1 MPRLEALGVLPDG
14 FLVCKLRMN
23 EALPE
28 AQAAERRSRIFHS
41 KASNKKSVSVEHMYT
56 YVYIYIYAYVIPC
69 MHAYTQTCVYMYIH
83 MSLSLPIHVRLF
95 CTDGLTP
102 KLSTQQSGPISSCN
116 PEASRQFQNVVGSLN
131 VDMGPCIVGSVLLD
145 SPTAKQKPK
154 NPKSPERLDRF

>member
-56 YVYIYIYAYVIPC
+56 YVCIYIYIRVCYT
-69 MHAYTQTCVYMYIH
+69 MHACIHANMCIYVYT
-83 MSLSLPIHVRLF
+83 HVSVFTYSCAIVLYRRTNAQIFDPTVWTYQLLQPGSF
-95 CTDGLTP
+95 TAVSERSR
-102 KLSTQQSGPISSCN
+102 KL
-116 PEASRQFQNVVGSLN
+116 
-131 VDMGPCIVGSVLLD
+131 
-145 SPTAKQKPK
+145 
-154 NPKSPERLDRF
+154 ER